1 MRYLIIKMILLLHD
15 KKKILF
21 LKVCLFIYLN
31 LIISIDK
38 ELNKIIQIYFLV
50 FIFKKITN
58 FSNLLNF

>member
-1 MRYLIIKMILLLHD
+1 MILLLHD

-38 ELNKIIQIYFLV
+38 ELNKIISNIYFRFHFL
-50 FIFKKITN
+50 KN
-58 FSNLLNF
+58 N